1 MHRGQKMELT
11 LVIGLVLGLLSVIV
25 GLILKGVSLAILL
38 NGEAATII
46 FVGIIATVLNSFS
59 STEVKRIPKI
69 LSVLFRKPNLNTPDV
84 IAEVIELSTKA
95 RRNGLLS
102 LENVLTNEN
111 HPFLVQ
117 GLKMVIDGVPTDQVR
132 IILENQITALEDRH
146 HRGAKIF
153 KVAGS
158 TSPTLGVLGAVIGL
172 IGALG
177 HLNNITVLGHSI
189 SAAFVATLYGIFT
202 GYVVLVPFSERL
214 NNLSEIEIKQ
224 LEVITEG
231 ILAIQAGLPA
241 TTIEKKLYAMIDDAY
256 VEE

>member
-1 MHRGQKMELT
+1 MEFT
-11 LVIGLVLGLLSVIV
+11 LILGLFLGALSVIV
-25 GLILKGVSLAILL
+25 GMLLKGASLAVLV

-46 FVGIIATVLNSFS
+46 FVGIIAAVLNSFP

-69 LSVLFRKPNLNTPDV
+69 LKVLFHKPLSNTPE
-84 IAEVIELSTKA
+84 IISEITELSNQA

-102 LENVLTNEN
+102 LENVLTEDNN
-111 HPFLVQ
+111 PFLVK
-117 GLKMVIDGVPTDQVR
+117 GLQMVIDGIPAEEVGA
-132 IILENQITALEDRH
+132 ILENEIAALEARH
-146 HRGAKIF
+146 HRGAKMF

-177 HLNNITVLGHSI
+177 HLDNINVLGHSI
-189 SAAFVATLYGIFT
+189 SAAFVATLYGIFV
-202 GYVVLVPFSERL
+202 GYVILVPFGERL
-214 NNLSEIEIKQ
+214 TNLSQTEVKQ

-231 ILAIQAGLPA
+231 VLAIQAGLPA
-241 TTIEKKLYAMIDDAY
+241 KTIEQKLYAMIDEEY